1 MVNRNGIL
9 SIEIG
14 MKSHLRSEFHF
25 PLLISTHQLL
35 FLFLCIMRTHTKAT
49 QDGLTPS
56 LALEILKEGN
66 ERFVNN
72 IKAHRNLLEQ
82 VNETKSGQFPFA
94 AILSCIDSRTSAELI
109 FDQGLGDIFSI
120 RIAGNIL
127 NDDILGSME
136 FACKI
141 AGSKLI
147 VVLGHT
153 KCGAIEGACDD
164 IKLGNITGLLNK
176 IKPAIAVET
185 ETQTERNSKNK
196 AFVEN
201 VTKNNVTI
209 TVQKVKEQSPLL
221 HELEQ
226 SGKIKIVGGLYDLD
240 TGKVTFFE

>member
-1 MVNRNGIL
+1 LNLELDN
-9 SIEIG
+9 S
-14 MKSHLRSEFHF
+14 
-25 PLLISTHQLL
+25 
-35 FLFLCIMRTHTKAT
+35 MRTHTKET
-49 QDGLTPS
+49 QDKLTPE

-109 FDQGLGDIFSI
+109 FDQGLGDVFSI

-136 FACKI
+136 LACTI

-153 KCGAIEGACDD
+153 KCGAIEGACNNVVS
-164 IKLGNITGLLNK
+164 GHITGLLSK
-176 IKPAIAVET
+176 IKPAIEIET
-185 ETQTERNSKNK
+185 ETTMQRNGSNK
-196 AFVEN
+196 LFVER
-201 VTKNNVTI
+201 VSANNVRL
-209 TVQKVKEQSPLL
+209 TVDKVRKQSKILAQM
-221 HELEQ
+221 EEEKQ
-226 SGKIKIVGGLYDLD
+226 IKIIGGLYDLD
-240 TGKVTFFE
+240 TGKVTFYE

>member
-1 MVNRNGIL
+1 
-9 SIEIG
+9 
-14 MKSHLRSEFHF
+14 
-25 PLLISTHQLL
+25 
-35 FLFLCIMRTHTKAT
+35 MRTHTKET
-49 QDGLTPS
+49 QDKLTPE

-109 FDQGLGDIFSI
+109 FDQGLGDVFSI

-136 FACKI
+136 LACTI

-153 KCGAIEGACDD
+153 KCGAIEGACNNVVS
-164 IKLGNITGLLNK
+164 GHITGLLSK
-176 IKPAIAVET
+176 IKPAIEIET
-185 ETQTERNSKNK
+185 ETTMQRNGSNK
-196 AFVEN
+196 LFVER
-201 VTKNNVTI
+201 VSANNVRL
-209 TVQKVKEQSPLL
+209 TVDKVRKQSKILAQM
-221 HELEQ
+221 EEEKQ
-226 SGKIKIVGGLYDLD
+226 IKIIGGLYDLD
-240 TGKVTFFE
+240 TGKVTFYE

>member
-1 MVNRNGIL
+1 
-9 SIEIG
+9 
-14 MKSHLRSEFHF
+14 
-25 PLLISTHQLL
+25 
-35 FLFLCIMRTHTKAT
+35 MRTRTKET
-49 QDGLTPS
+49 LDKLTPEH
-56 LALEILKEGN
+56 ALDILKEGN

-82 VNETKSGQFPFA
+82 VNETSSGQFPFA

-153 KCGAIEGACDD
+153 KCGAIEGACDN
-164 IKLGNITGLLNK
+164 IQLGHVTTLLNK
-176 IKPAIAVET
+176 VKPAIAIET
-185 ETQTERNSKNK
+185 ETKSERNSRNK
-196 AFVEN
+196 TFVHN
-201 VTKNNVTI
+201 VTRHNVTI
-209 TVQKVKEQSPLL
+209 TVQQVKEQSPLL
-221 HELEQ
+221 REMEQ
-226 SGKIKIVGGLYDLD
+226 SGKIKITGGLYDLD
-240 TGKVTFFE
+240 TGKVTFYE